1 MLHTQQKEYLE
12 VLVLVV
18 ERAVLYVLVIDVVVL

>member
-12 VLVLVV
+12 VLVLV
-18 ERAVLYVLVIDVVVL
+18 ERAVLFVLVIDVVVL